1 MRIAISAIQP
11 SLDGDVDPRF
21 GRCQYFII
29 VDPETMEFEALENP
43 NVGAMGA
50 GIATAQFVTNK
61 GAEAI
66 ITGSLGPNAYRAL
79 AAAKIMMFTGI
90 TGKIRDA
97 LQAYNSGKLRATQ
110 QATVGPYFG
119 MGRGMGMQRGMGRGP
134 GFVPGMGPGGGPM
147 PQTVPPSSPS
157 REEEIANLKNRAQTL
172 AQDLAE
178 IQRRIE
184 ELEKQ
189 KE

>member
-1 MRIAISAIQP
+1 MRIAISATQP
-11 SLDGDVDPRF
+11 TLDGDVDPRF

-29 VDPETMEFEALENP
+29 VDPETMKFEALENP

-50 GIATAQFVTNK
+50 GIATAQLVTSK
-61 GAEAI
+61 GVEAI
-66 ITGSLGPNAYRAL
+66 ITGNLGPNAYQVL
-79 AAAKIMMFTGI
+79 AAAGIVMFTGI

-110 QATVGPYFG
+110 QATVSPYFG
-119 MGRGMGMQRGMGRGP
+119 TGRGMGRGP
-134 GFVPGMGPGGGPM
+134 CFVPGKGPGGRPI
-147 PQTVPPSSPS
+147 PQAVPPSSPS

-172 AQDLAE
+172 AQELAE

-184 ELEKQ
+184 ELEKK

>member
-1 MRIAISAIQP
+1 MRIAISATQP

-29 VDPETMEFEALENP
+29 VDPETMKFEALENP

-50 GIATAQFVTNK
+50 GIATAQFVTSK
-61 GAEAI
+61 GVEAI
-66 ITGSLGPNAYRAL
+66 ITGNLGPNAYQVL
-79 AAAKIMMFTGI
+79 AAAGIVMFTGI

-97 LQAYNSGKLRATQ
+97 LQAYTSGKLRATQ

-119 MGRGMGMQRGMGRGP
+119 TGRGMGMKRGMGRGP
-134 GFVPGMGPGGGPM
+134 GFVPGMGPGGRPI
-147 PQTVPPSSPS
+147 PQAVPPSSPS

-172 AQDLAE
+172 AQELAE

-184 ELEKQ
+184 ELEKK

>member
-1 MRIAISAIQP
+1 MRLAISAIQP

-21 GRCQYFII
+21 GRCQHFII

-50 GIATAQFVTNK
+50 GIATAQFVTSK
-61 GAEAI
+61 GVEAI
-66 ITGSLGPNAYRAL
+66 ITGSLGPNAFQVL
-79 AAAKIMMFTGI
+79 AAAGIEMFTGI

-119 MGRGMGMQRGMGRGP
+119 MGRGMGRGP
-134 GFVPGMGPGGGPM
+134 GFVPGMGPGGRPI
-147 PQTVPPSSPS
+147 PQAVPPSSPS

-172 AQDLAE
+172 AQELAE

-184 ELEKQ
+184 EIEKK

>member
-21 GRCQYFII
+21 GRCQHFII

-50 GIATAQFVTNK
+50 GIATAQFVTSK
-61 GAEAI
+61 GVEAI
-66 ITGSLGPNAYRAL
+66 ITGSLGPNAFQVL
-79 AAAKIMMFTGI
+79 AAAGIEMFTGI

-119 MGRGMGMQRGMGRGP
+119 MGRGMGRGP
-134 GFVPGMGPGGGPM
+134 GFVPGMGPGGRPI
-147 PQTVPPSSPS
+147 PQAVPPSSPS

-172 AQDLAE
+172 AQELAE

-184 ELEKQ
+184 EIEKK